1 MGNNLSIEV
10 SSFLNKS
17 TTQSFLLA
25 ATIFVELLESK
36 DIDIDTFCKKA
47 YEALVVLYA
56 TGVQLEPMEKISN
69 SDFDRDELFENYNMN
84 RIVDLNKAT
93 LYWEVEPAFTE
104 GINEAS
110 LGDLSDD
117 FSDIY
122 RDLKVELQKIKMQTD
137 DAIVDALWQL
147 KWSFKYHWGRHCIDA
162 LRYLHHSFF

>member
-84 RIVDLNKAT
+84 RIVDLNKAA

-117 FSDIY
+117 FLSPKGLPKGDPS
-122 RDLKVELQKIKMQTD
+122 
-137 DAIVDALWQL
+137 A
-147 KWSFKYHWGRHCIDA
+147 SGN
-162 LRYLHHSFF
+162 